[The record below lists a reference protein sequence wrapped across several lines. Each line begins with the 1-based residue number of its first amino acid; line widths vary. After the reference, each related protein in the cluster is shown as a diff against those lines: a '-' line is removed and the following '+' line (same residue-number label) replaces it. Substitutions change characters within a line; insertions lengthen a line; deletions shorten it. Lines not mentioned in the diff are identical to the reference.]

1 MSDLLVGFDLDMTL
15 IDSRP
20 GIKAVY
26 QEVSRRTG
34 IPIDADL
41 VVTRLGPPL
50 EIEMANWF
58 PADQVDDMAD
68 LYRAL
73 YAEHALPLIGPMP
86 GAIEALAA
94 VRESGRAIVITAKN
108 VIHARSHVAAFGFD
122 PADVFG
128 SVWREGKADVL
139 RAVDATIYVGD
150 HVHDMEAAASAG
162 VIGVGVATG
171 PNSADE
177 LTQNGAHA
185 VLNSLTEFP
194 LLLDSGV
201 LSSR

>member
-20 GIKAVY
+20 GIHAVY
-26 QEVSRRTG
+26 EEVSRQTG
-34 IPIDADL
+34 VSIDSDL

-58 PADQVDDMAD
+58 PADRVDEVSD

-73 YAEHALPLIGPMP
+73 YSEHALPLIGPMP
-86 GAIEALAA
+86 GAAEALTS

-108 VIHARSHVAAFGFD
+108 VIHARSHVASFGLHPD
-122 PADVFG
+122 DVFG
-128 SVWREGKADVL
+128 SAWREGKADVL
-139 RAVDATIYVGD
+139 RAEGATIYVGD
-150 HVHDMEAAASAG
+150 HVHDMEAAKSAG
-162 VIGVGVATG
+162 VIGIGVATG
-171 PNSADE
+171 PSSADE
-177 LTQNGAHA
+177 LKEEGAHA
-185 VLNSLTEFP
+185 VLSSLTEFP
-194 LLLDSGV
+194 DW